1 MANITSIKEIFTQ
14 EFLSNLLST
23 ASYGSPWFVFT
34 VHKDTDDKTYNEAKS
49 LYECRED
56 RWAYILLNGGSLNIV
71 DVDDEDEEEHKVT
84 LDDIV
89 KGFEIVMFNYP
100 EQYCSLMTENDDF
113 YDADSVI
120 QCAIFGELTYG

>member
-1 MANITSIKEIFTQ
+1 MVNITSIKEIFTQ
-14 EFLSNLLST
+14 EFLTNLLST
-23 ASYGSPWFVFT
+23 ASYGSPWFVFQ
-34 VHKDTDDKTYNEAKS
+34 VHKDTDDKTYNEATS

-56 RWAYILLNGGSLNIV
+56 RWAYILFNGGSLNIV

-84 LDDIV
+84 LEDIIR
-89 KGFEIVMFNYP
+89 GFEIVMLNYP

-113 YDADSVI
+113 YDADAVI